1 MVFGLAILGNNSAGN
16 FSLQASF
23 AASIALAS
31 FTFALVGF
39 AHAQSF
45 EPVAELTGVATVKD
59 GDGLLFGS
67 VEIRLQGI
75 AAPEL
80 RDPVGQ
86 ASTDTLRRLADGK
99 RVVCYLDGTR
109 AGKSKRPVAVCT
121 VDGRDLGELQVLAG
135 MALDCPRYSKG
146 RYAEAERKAVAED
159 RNLALTYQLPGYCR

>member
-1 MVFGLAILGNNSAGN
+1 MHSLMILMNRFCGDH
-16 FSLQASF
+16 LLKASF
-23 AASIALAS
+23 AALITALS
-31 FTFALVGF
+31 FAVAPLQPVFAQG
-39 AHAQSF
+39 F
-45 EPVAELTGVATVKD
+45 EPVADLTGVASVKD

-67 VEIRLQGI
+67 VEVRLQGI

-80 RDPVGQ
+80 RDPIGQ
-86 ASTDTLRRLADGK
+86 ASTENLRRLADGK

-109 AGKSKRPVAVCT
+109 AGRSKRPVAVCT

-146 RYAEAERKAVAED
+146 RYAEAERKALKEG